1 MPGAD
6 LQARTGQQ
14 RRIPGIGHGRVRC
27 RRSAPTAAEAD
38 TEPGTE
44 ANTSIASAADVG
56 RRAQLADWNA
66 RHCCAAANQ
75 IESRPP
81 GRRRRGAGTLPA
93 PGSMDQ
99 DFALDSCRGTL
110 PLAGKRRIN
119 SRFPNNQ
126 HATIG
131 VSARVSLF
139 LAASQLQ
146 SHITLARGRTSDSP
160 RLAGPGSLGA
170 CSLFRR
176 PARRACVCPDCHLT
190 GNQNGMEE

>member
-1 MPGAD
+1 MVGCAAVGQHLQRLKRTLNQAPRRTPASLALRMSGAVHSWP
-6 LQARTGQQ
+6 TGT
-14 RRIPGIGHGRVRC
+14 P
-27 RRSAPTAAEAD
+27 D
-38 TEPGTE
+38 
-44 ANTSIASAADVG
+44 IAV
-56 RRAQLADWNA
+56 
-66 RHCCAAANQ
+66 AAANQ